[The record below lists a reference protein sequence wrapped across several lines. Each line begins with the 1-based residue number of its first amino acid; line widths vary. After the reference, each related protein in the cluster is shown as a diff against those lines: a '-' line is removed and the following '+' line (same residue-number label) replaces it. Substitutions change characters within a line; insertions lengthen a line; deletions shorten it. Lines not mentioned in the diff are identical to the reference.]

1 MLNYHFIFCQ
11 IIELEQQRARARN
24 QRIIRERIM
33 AQTQRALTRDNFT
46 TNPRILALANSAQ
59 NQHQRVTIY
68 QFFTLPPI
76 EQREAV
82 PTVEADRS
90 VITNRYIENQI
101 IANFVTR
108 NNERTAN
115 ERTL

>member
-1 MLNYHFIFCQ
+1 M
-11 IIELEQQRARARN
+11 EQQRARARN

-46 TNPRILALANSAQ
+46 TNPRILALANSAH
-59 NQHQRVTIY
+59 NQHQRVRIY

-76 EQREAV
+76 EQRAAAV
-82 PTVEADRS
+82 PNVEVDRS

-108 NNERTAN
+108 NNERTAKI
-115 ERTL
+115 LLYVL